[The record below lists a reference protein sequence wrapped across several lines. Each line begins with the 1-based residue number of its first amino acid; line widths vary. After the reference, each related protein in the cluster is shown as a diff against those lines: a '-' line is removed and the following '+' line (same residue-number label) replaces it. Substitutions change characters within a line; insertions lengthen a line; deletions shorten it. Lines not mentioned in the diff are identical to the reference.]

1 MLRDKLNKKNLGQRL
16 PVFPAWVYERP
27 TLVGDFLTG
36 AGAGA
41 DAAVPVGTQS
51 VHCKLPARW
60 PQGQLALCLE
70 PAPHQQAD
78 VCMWGGAFAA

>member
-36 AGAGA
+36 SGAGM
-41 DAAVPVGTQS
+41 DTAVPIGMQS
-51 VHCKLPARW
+51 VC
-60 PQGQLALCLE
+60 C
-70 PAPHQQAD
+70 
-78 VCMWGGAFAA
+78 